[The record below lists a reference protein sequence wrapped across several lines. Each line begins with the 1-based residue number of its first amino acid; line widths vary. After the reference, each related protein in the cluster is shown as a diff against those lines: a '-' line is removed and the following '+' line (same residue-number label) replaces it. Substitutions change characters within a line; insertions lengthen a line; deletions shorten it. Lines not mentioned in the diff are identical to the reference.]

1 MTTTAII
8 MMIVAITIIWG
19 GLAAAI
25 LNLRARPEVLDGPA
39 DPDEVLDHRASQP
52 HIDRDL

>member
-8 MMIVAITIIWG
+8 VMIIAMTVIWG

-39 DPDEVLDHRASQP
+39 DPDEVGELRASQP
-52 HIDRDL
+52 HLDRDL